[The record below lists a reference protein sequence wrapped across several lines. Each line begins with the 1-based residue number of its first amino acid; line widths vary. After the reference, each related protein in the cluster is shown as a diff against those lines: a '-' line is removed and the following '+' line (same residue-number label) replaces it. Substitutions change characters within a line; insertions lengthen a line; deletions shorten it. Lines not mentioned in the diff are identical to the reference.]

1 MSGSLAIIGL
11 GTNLGDREANLDQA
25 ITALQ
30 AMPHVHV
37 WTVSDYYQTTPIGGP
52 PGQGPFLNAA
62 VLAEP
67 AIDPLS
73 LLELL
78 HRIEAKFG
86 RERTERWG
94 PRTIDLDLLLY
105 GEEIRRSPEI
115 TLPHP
120 RLPFRRFALVP
131 AVEVAPWSIDPL
143 TGLTINELLN
153 NLDRRP
159 SLIAV
164 AAADPSDQEAVE
176 LASAVHAM
184 LLEKVG
190 GESLR
195 RSDLLRTPTTTAP
208 TDPRDRLYAEIQTI
222 ARRCPEAKWPEES
235 RGDDRWLIAD
245 FSLDLELRRAA
256 AMAPDGPS
264 PDETRWKTLWNQFT
278 YERAATASIERAVE
292 PTFVVLLGRSARE
305 VRDQKF
311 PRPVLIPEATDPAGI
326 VAEIDL
332 ARQSTR
338 E

>member
-25 ITALQ
+25 IRALQ

-37 WTVSDYYQTTPIGGP
+37 WTVSDYYETAPVGGP
-52 PGQGPFLNAA
+52 PDQGKFLNAA

-67 AIDPLS
+67 VLDPLS

-78 HRIEAKFG
+78 HRVEAKLG

-143 TGLTINELLN
+143 TGLTINELLS

-164 AAADPSDQEAVE
+164 AAADPTDQEAVE
-176 LASAVHAM
+176 LASTVHSM
-184 LLEKVG
+184 LVEKLG
-190 GESLR
+190 AEALR
-195 RSDLLRTPTTTAP
+195 RSDLLGTPATDAP
-208 TDPRDRLYAEIQTI
+208 IDPRDRLHAEIQTV

-235 RGDDRWLIAD
+235 REDHWLVAD
-245 FSLDLELRRAA
+245 FSLDLELRRAE
-256 AMAPDGPS
+256 AMPPANPS
-264 PDETRWKTLWNQFT
+264 TEEGRWKALWNQFT
-278 YERAATASIERAVE
+278 HERAATASVRRAVA
-292 PTFVVLLGRSARE
+292 PTFVVLLGRAARD

-311 PRPVLIPEATDPAGI
+311 PRPVLIPEANDPAGI

>member
-30 AMPHVHV
+30 AIPHVHV
-37 WTVSDYYQTTPIGGP
+37 WTVSDYYETAPVGGP
-52 PGQGPFLNAA
+52 PDQGPFLNAA

-67 AIDPLS
+67 VLDPLS

-78 HRIEAKFG
+78 HRIEAKLG
-86 RERTERWG
+86 RERAERWG

-105 GEEIRRSPEI
+105 GEEVRRTPEI

-120 RLPFRRFALVP
+120 RLPFRRFALAP

-143 TGLTINELLN
+143 TGMTINELLN

-164 AAADPSDQEAVE
+164 VAADPTDQEAVE
-176 LASAVHAM
+176 LAAAVHP
-184 LLEKVG
+184 LLVEKLG
-190 GESLR
+190 GEPLR
-195 RSDLLRTPTTTAP
+195 RADLLGTAS
-208 TDPRDRLYAEIQTI
+208 TDAPAHPRDRLYAEIQTL
-222 ARRCPEAKWPEES
+222 ARRCPAAKWPEES
-235 RGDDRWLIAD
+235 RDDRWLVAD
-245 FSLDLELRRAA
+245 FSLDLELRRAG
-256 AMAPDGPS
+256 AMAPDEPS
-264 PDETRWKTLWNQFT
+264 PAEGRWKMLWNQFT
-278 YERAATASIERAVE
+278 YERAATASASRAVE

-311 PRPVLIPEATDPAGI
+311 PRPVLVPEATDPAGI

-332 ARQSTR
+332 TRLSTR